1 MEDRRT
7 VTLTPHLD
15 SLGKN
20 DLDYVSFKNSF
31 FEAVLDRISLEY
43 TAGAPIEELK
53 GLSPLR

>member
-1 MEDRRT
+1 
-7 VTLTPHLD
+7 LD
-15 SLGKN
+15 KN